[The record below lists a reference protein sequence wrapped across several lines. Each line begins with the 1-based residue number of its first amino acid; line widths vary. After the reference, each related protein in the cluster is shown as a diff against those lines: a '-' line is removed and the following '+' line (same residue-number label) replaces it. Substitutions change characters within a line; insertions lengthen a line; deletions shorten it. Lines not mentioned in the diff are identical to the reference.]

1 MATYESLLEQEGATQ
16 SVPKSVLRD
25 VASYFH
31 SNEGELFEKSNVTAQ
46 IAEELDI
53 EPELAKR
60 AIDNLALDSVD
71 PVVQVPAQS
80 GPHVGV
86 ISYRE
91 RDYYYTHVDHND
103 VLGKQKRSVCATCV
117 DENVTLDEVRHYT
130 RSEEEYNREEAR
142 LLLAAHY
149 YVSHDTRSIEEI
161 IQEVGIDGATIP
173 DSPTVQSIASIIAI
187 DKIDIQ
193 VPLNTGASL
202 LSNSTAGGNI
212 LISSAN
218 GSDLDI
224 TSLST
229 TGPAGTAPV
238 SNGDGTL
245 SMVTVDATQE
255 KTLAQALINL

>member
-103 VLGKQKRSVCATCV
+103 VLGKQKRSVCAACV

-173 DSPTVQSIASIIAI
+173 DSPTVQS
-187 DKIDIQ
+187 
-193 VPLNTGASL
+193 
-202 LSNSTAGGNI
+202 
-212 LISSAN
+212 SSAN